1 MAMLPQARLSDERL
15 AIEGFRAACERLRA
29 LERSAQPQPE
39 AQTVRNEVLTGY
51 VTSVANQHEGTAGF
65 YYWRALLGHGLARH
79 KQAHADIERSLALA
93 PNTAAAHAL
102 KAEILKAQGAFE
114 AASAAYE
121 WAMALN
127 PTQPNWPYN
136 LGLCLAEAG
145 QIDRAAN
152 AYRQTLALNPE
163 HVPALNNLALL
174 AQGFGAMGEAL
185 ALWGRATRLAP
196 RDVGVRL
203 NLALALMQL
212 QDFGRAEPELLACL
226 AADASH
232 PPCLAALAGLYAAT
246 KRHARALSLYRDL
259 ARLDDERAGTGLPYV
274 RGHALHTALQLAHWE
289 DFEPGLAGLL
299 QGIKAG
305 RPVCTPFAL
314 LALLDDP
321 ALHLT
326 LASHYAQQFEAQA
339 GGFGPCHVA
348 SGSTL
353 QAPPECDT
361 PSCQGTVSATLA
373 GEGCS
378 PSPID
383 APALPIRIGYFSSDF
398 HEHATA
404 YLMAELIEKHDRRL
418 FEVFLFS
425 YGKSTDDAMQRRLA
439 QSKVHWVDCAQ
450 LADGQ
455 VVASAQALGVELAID
470 LKGYTFAARPG
481 IFARR
486 CAPIQVSYLGYP
498 GTLGSA
504 AMDYVIADR
513 VVVPD
518 AAARA
523 HFREAVI
530 RLPVCYQ
537 VNDQCWDDNAEGTM
551 PREALGLDA
560 QAVVFCSFNNT
571 YKILPEVFADWMQIL
586 GAVPHS
592 QLWLLHDSDEA
603 AANLRAQAIAH
614 GIEAERLVFAPRVAR
629 TAHLARQPL
638 ADVFLDTFPYNA
650 HTTASDAL
658 RRGVI
663 VLTRCGQSFASRV
676 AASLLHSLALD
687 ELVVDSRQA
696 YVQAAIA
703 LGLDAPRRQRLRAKL
718 CAALTQSTLFSAQ
731 AVLPWLEA
739 SFLEVVG
746 RHRLQQVPCH
756 FDVDEHM
763 LSALNRHRAQAH
775 PMAHPS

>member
-1 MAMLPQARLSDERL
+1 
-15 AIEGFRAACERLRA
+15 
-29 LERSAQPQPE
+29 
-39 AQTVRNEVLTGY
+39 VRNEVLTGY

-79 KQAHADIERSLALA
+79 EQAHADIERSLALA
-93 PNTAAAHAL
+93 PNTAAAYAL

-114 AASAAYE
+114 AASSAYE
-121 WAMALN
+121 WAMTLN
-127 PTQPNWPYN
+127 PKQPNWPYN
-136 LGLCLAEAG
+136 LALCLAAAG

-226 AADASH
+226 AIDAGH
-232 PPCLAALAGLYAAT
+232 APCLAALAGLYAAT

-259 ARLDDERAGTGLPYV
+259 ARLDDERAATSLPYV
-274 RGHALHTALQLAHWE
+274 LGHALHTALQLAHWE
-289 DFEPGLAGLL
+289 DFGQGLERLV

-314 LALLDDP
+314 LALLDEP

-326 LASHYAQQFEAQA
+326 LASHYAQQFAAQA
-339 GGFGPCHVA
+339 GGSGPCHAA
-348 SGSTL
+348 SASAL
-353 QAPPECDT
+353 QTRRACDT
-361 PSCQGTVSATLA
+361 PSS
-373 GEGCS
+373 
-378 PSPID
+378 
-383 APALPIRIGYFSSDF
+383 PIRIGYFSSDF

-418 FEVFLFS
+418 FEVYLFS

-450 LADGQ
+450 LADAQ
-455 VVASAQALGVELAID
+455 VAASAQALGVEVAID

-518 AAARA
+518 EAARS

-537 VNDQCWDDNAEGTM
+537 VNDQCWDHNAEGAM

-560 QAVVFCSFNNT
+560 RAVVFCSFNNT

-586 GAVPHS
+586 GAVPGS

-603 AANLRAQAIAH
+603 AANLRAQATAH
-614 GIEAERLVFAPRVAR
+614 GIQAERLVFAPRVAR
-629 TAHLARQPL
+629 PAHLARQPL

-703 LGLDAPRRQRLRAKL
+703 LGLDAPRRARLRAKL
-718 CAALTQSTLFSAQ
+718 CAALAQSTLFSAQ

-775 PMAHPS
+775 AMAHRS